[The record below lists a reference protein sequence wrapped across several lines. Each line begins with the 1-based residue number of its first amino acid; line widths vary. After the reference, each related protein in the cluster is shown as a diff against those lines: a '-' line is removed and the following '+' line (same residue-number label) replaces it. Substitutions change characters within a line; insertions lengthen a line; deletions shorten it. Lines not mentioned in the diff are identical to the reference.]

1 MGVLAEYKYYFL
13 ECWGWE
19 SRLKI
24 DVSTGAQYGLPNLST
39 HIKSNG
45 TSYLGQI
52 FNETDWLIWFRL
64 WVLTQA
70 EAIITMWTLKKNCH
84 FLTLLQC
91 SIPEGN
97 LHCQCILSIF
107 PASVHQFYATI
118 LVFVNINPFLYTN
131 DQFALM
137 NISTQYIFFSPRV
150 IWVKKLDLFWCK
162 KLWLEPDSRVTI
174 WLSWVNQ
181 FHKKIQPWTPLSPWP
196 L

>member
-1 MGVLAEYKYYFL
+1 MGQTAQRIRYIAKYKKNSCGRAAGQSTKFAKNVSCHFMGVLAEYKYYFL

-70 EAIITMWTLKKNCH
+70 EAIITMWTLKKIAIFWHCYNAVSPKGTCIVNAYCQFSQQACTNFMQIYLYSLISTH
-84 FLTLLQC
+84 FFIL
-91 SIPEGN
+91 IN
-97 LHCQCILSIF
+97 LHWK
-107 PASVHQFYATI
+107 Y
-118 LVFVNINPFLYTN
+118 
-131 DQFALM
+131 
-137 NISTQYIFFSPRV
+137 
-150 IWVKKLDLFWCK
+150 
-162 KLWLEPDSRVTI
+162 
-174 WLSWVNQ
+174 
-181 FHKKIQPWTPLSPWP
+181 
-196 L
+196 